1 MTQHKK
7 RRNNMVRL
15 NPKDKPPIK
24 GKYPNIDEIDFLIN
38 NNLPLNNEN
47 GRKQFSKKNNGE
59 EVK

>member
-1 MTQHKK
+1 
-7 RRNNMVRL
+7 MVRL

-38 NNLPLNNEN
+38 NDLPLNNEN